1 MPQVLILTE
10 AGLMHQCL
18 SPRRISK
25 RSCRLPTLRP
35 HFSNGYL
42 CCTSDPGIL
51 RDCRDSPVRK
61 SDVHTHHRSVIDVM
75 AMFHQLLT

>member
-1 MPQVLILTE
+1 MPQVSIVTE

-25 RSCRLPTLRP
+25 RSCRPPTLRA

-61 SDVHTHHRSVIDVM
+61 SDVHTHHRSVIDVI
-75 AMFHQLLT
+75 AILQQLS